1 MKKKLVLMGP
11 PGSGKGTISDILIEE
26 FNLTHI
32 STGNILRNSVEKGDE
47 FGLKLKEIM
56 DSGNLISDEI
66 VDQILKE
73 RLSQDDVKEG
83 FILDGYPRHIGQAQK
98 LITWVEIDEIVVV
111 DITDEAILERLKG
124 RRTCPK
130 CGASYHI
137 KNIKPKVEGICDFCG
152 TKLVVR
158 ADEDKIKHRLD
169 LYHKETEPVIKFF
182 EENGIKI
189 KKVPGDFD
197 IKTEKKKIAD
207 MISN

>member
-182 EENGIKI
+182 EENRIKI